1 MRERTRLRTCAAVLS
16 LVAGLSV
23 PAQVFAQGGYGPTS
37 TPTPPQN
44 QTPAPKPPRQP
55 EPARAEARPPRP
67 NPALMAFDLL
77 IVRPL
82 ALVAAAVGAVLF
94 LPVALITAPMGR
106 DGIQAAKETFVTVPS
121 NAAFKRPLG
130 EF

>member
-1 MRERTRLRTCAAVLS
+1 MRERTRLRTCAAVMS
-16 LVAGLSV
+16 LVAGLSL
-23 PAQVFAQGGYGPTS
+23 PAQAFAQGGYGPTS
-37 TPTPPQN
+37 TPAPPQS
-44 QTPAPKPPRQP
+44 QTPEPPRER

-82 ALVAAAVGAVLF
+82 GLVAAAVGAVLF

-106 DGIQAAKETFVTVPS
+106 DSIQAAKETFITVPS
-121 NAAFKRPLG
+121 HDVFKRPLG
-130 EF
+130 QF